1 MWYFKIILF
10 AVFCPG
16 VFFSFPPHS
25 SLFVQSIVHGLGFL
39 VAEHYLSKLTLERFS
54 PDTRKTS
61 DIPCQ
66 AGYTKTS
73 AGDCM
78 PSEHISQMS

>member
-1 MWYFKIILF
+1 MWYFKVILF
-10 AVFCPG
+10 AIFCPG

-25 SLFVQSIVHGLGFL
+25 SLFVQSLVHGLG
-39 VAEHYLSKLTLERFS
+39 YLIASHFVWQYLREPFTQ
-54 PDTRKTS
+54 DTRKTS

-66 AGYTKTS
+66 AGYTKTP

-78 PSEHISQMS
+78 PSEHLK